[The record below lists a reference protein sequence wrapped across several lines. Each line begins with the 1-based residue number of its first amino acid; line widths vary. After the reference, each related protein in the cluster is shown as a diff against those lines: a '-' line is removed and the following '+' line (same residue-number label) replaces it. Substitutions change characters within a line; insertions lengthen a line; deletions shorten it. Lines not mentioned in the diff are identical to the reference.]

1 MNLPINECPYCGCPI
16 FYRKD
21 YMSGPSWYLA
31 SNVQEVDNGGMY
43 DHLRQVV
50 DKWWYC
56 KDCNKRVFED
66 AEVE

>member
-1 MNLPINECPYCGCPI
+1 MNGL
-16 FYRKD
+16 
-21 YMSGPSWYLA
+21 SWYLA

-50 DKWWYC
+50 GKWWYC
-56 KDCNKRVFED
+56 MDCNKRVFED